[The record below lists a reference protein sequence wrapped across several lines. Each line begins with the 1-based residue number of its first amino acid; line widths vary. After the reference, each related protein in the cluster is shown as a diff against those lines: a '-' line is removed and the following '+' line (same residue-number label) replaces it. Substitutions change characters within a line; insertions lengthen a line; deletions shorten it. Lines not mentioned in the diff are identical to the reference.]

1 MTTTTRIRHSGTAL
15 AHAASATT
23 WRNSM
28 RLRPADAVFV
38 PSMKVGITAT
48 VVLVAGGLTGQQ
60 HLVGLAA
67 LGALVSAFGRYQPYG
82 RLARQLAMVAVSL
95 LVATGVG
102 ALMGAA
108 GVAPWLAMVVLSLIA
123 GLASHIFHAFK
134 ITGPG
139 AVILVF
145 AASAGTST
153 AHSFADVGPV
163 LLAVFLGALVG
174 WLVALAPVL
183 FFPMGPARLATA
195 RAVGAVVRWGGHP
208 GTATEAT
215 GLRGSGSR
223 DAGLREA
230 ALRAVDTARDSV
242 AISATS
248 QVPGKK
254 RAAVLA
260 RHAHALELLL
270 AEASAVLGT
279 AAPSAESLERL
290 ARHEATLRKVRGLAK
305 TSPGRQSHPAP
316 VRPRLFPT
324 ARTALLSRDSLSQA
338 LRMAAASALA
348 GWAAVV
354 LGLEHPLWASMGAVA
369 ALQGLNY
376 SITVQRSIQRL
387 VGNVLGAVVAL
398 ALLSMPLGF
407 WPAVAMVIVFQVL
420 AELLVMTNYTL
431 TTIVVTPM
439 ALIMTGLGTQLAPE
453 AAFVRVGDTLVGVV
467 IGILVAALSISLS
480 DRHHLGARA

>member
-1 MTTTTRIRHSGTAL
+1 MISSTRIRHSGAAL

-28 RLRPADAVFV
+28 KLRPADSVFV
-38 PSMKVGITAT
+38 PSIKVGIAAT
-48 VVLVAGGLTGQQ
+48 VVLVSGGLMGQQ

-82 RLARQLAMVAVSL
+82 RLTRQLAVVAVSL
-95 LVATGVG
+95 LIATGAG

-108 GVAPWLAMVVLSLIA
+108 EVAPWLAMVVLSLIA

-145 AASAGTST
+145 AASAGAST

-174 WLVALAPVL
+174 WLIALAPVL
-183 FFPMGPARLATA
+183 LFPMGPARLAAA
-195 RAVGAVVRWGGHP
+195 RAVGAVVRWAGKP
-208 GTATEAT
+208 GTGTEAS
-215 GLRGSGSR
+215 GMRDVGSR
-223 DAGLREA
+223 DAGLRKA
-230 ALRAVDTARDSV
+230 ALLAVDTARDSV

-248 QVPGKK
+248 RFPGTK
-254 RAAVLA
+254 RAAMLA
-260 RHAHALELLL
+260 HYAHALELLL
-270 AEASAVLGT
+270 AEASAVLAS
-279 AAPSAESLERL
+279 AAPSVESLERL
-290 ARHEATLRKVRGLAK
+290 TRHEATLRKIRGLSEANL
-305 TSPGRQSHPAP
+305 GRQSPPAP
-316 VRPRLFPT
+316 ARPRLFPT

-338 LRMAAASALA
+338 VRIAAASVLA

-376 SITVQRSIQRL
+376 SITAQRSIQRL
-387 VGNVLGAVVAL
+387 VGNALGAVVAL
-398 ALLSMPLGF
+398 VLLSMPLGF
-407 WPAVAMVIVFQVL
+407 WPAVAMVIIFQVL

-439 ALIMTGLGTQLAPE
+439 ALIMTGLGTQLAP
-453 AAFVRVGDTLVGVV
+453 AAALARVSDTLVGVV

-480 DRHHLGARA
+480 DRHHLEARA